1 MKKSKI
7 RNIIEGIL
15 YAILGAVALA
25 GIGFGCYKLYNS
37 LFKVQIKEV
46 NSKWENLPLGYKEY
60 STNNSFKIQLRTS
73 EDANSVTIS
82 SGTAWSWY
90 WKEHQNNSK
99 LYDWYLIT
107 NFHVV
112 NDAIAYSLNLN
123 EKDTNHNVIITESNA
138 NKLLESYKNNYKFAF
153 DKCKISLKKWREN
166 NNYIENENYI
176 DILGNLR
183 SYIKELNIITDF
195 QNDNINLF
203 SKKENNTN
211 ISNDAQEY
219 NLDMALIKMTFDF
232 TNFTNNNNIS
242 YQNNISYP
250 ILNYKNSIDKNIKY
264 DKNLKV
270 FIAGNPANKKNLVG
284 VEINSEFRND
294 EKSLIDIPDLI
305 LKKLKAPYLYSKDNY
320 DNFPLSEGASGS
332 PVYQDINYKINGEVN
347 LNLPIDWIKKIPIGI
362 YWGGQT
368 IGIQMKPSFIPFIVN
383 GTLANGVNYNIFD
396 NFINAI
402 NDNKL

>member
-1 MKKSKI
+1 MKKSKV

-60 STNNSFKIQLRTS
+60 STNNSFKIQLYTS
-73 EDANSVTIS
+73 KDANSATIS

-123 EKDTNHNVIITESNA
+123 EKDANHNVVITESNA
-138 NKLLESYKNNYKFAF
+138 NKLLESYKNNYKFVF
-153 DKCKISLKKWREN
+153 DKNEISLKKWKEN

-176 DILGNLR
+176 DILDNLR
-183 SYIKELNIITDF
+183 NYIKELNIITDF

-203 SKKENNTN
+203 SEKENNNN
-211 ISNDAQEY
+211 IINDAQEY

-332 PVYQDINYKINGEVN
+332 PVYQDSNYKINGEVN

-396 NFINAI
+396 NFISAI

>member
-60 STNNSFKIQLRTS
+60 STNNSFKIQLHTS
-73 EDANSVTIS
+73 KDANSVTIS

-123 EKDTNHNVIITESNA
+123 EKDTNHNVIISESNA

-153 DKCKISLKKWREN
+153 DKYEISLKKWREN

-176 DILGNLR
+176 DILDNLR
-183 SYIKELNIITDF
+183 SYIKELNIIADF

-203 SKKENNTN
+203 SEKENNNN
-211 ISNDAQEY
+211 IINDAQEY